1 MNNSTLTV
9 LCVKLFGVVFILS
22 SLLDYVTLLIP
33 LNFQDPQWQLGLVTS
48 LVDRGIVPM
57 VGVGMIMVGYWIE
70 SVINA
75 NNPKNSS
82 SGFDLRLPTFVLS
95 AILGLMFLL
104 IVPIHLNNLNQAKS
118 EALTQIEKGASQGKE
133 QIQGFLRQVN
143 SLSQNPEVLN
153 QQIEQRAK
161 VIESGQF
168 QGNPLSPEQLQSI
181 QNEKAQLQ
189 GLRDL
194 SKDPA
199 AYKSKI
205 AEIKKQ
211 LETQLQERQSKAE
224 GEATSQAV
232 KQGLRTGLNS
242 LMLAIGYA
250 TAGALGLRNIISE
263 IQSRPKAPR
272 SS

>member
-22 SLLDYVTLLIP
+22 SLLDYLTLLIP
-33 LNFQDPQWQLGLVTS
+33 LNFKDPQWQLGLVTS

-57 VGVGMIMVGYWIE
+57 VGVAMIMVGYWIE

-143 SLSQNPEVLN
+143 SLSQNPEILN
-153 QQIEQRAK
+153 QQIEQRSK
-161 VIESGQF
+161 VIERVDSSREILLLL
-168 QGNPLSPEQLQSI
+168 NNCSLSRMKKLNCRDCAIYQKIPPPI
-181 QNEKAQLQ
+181 KARL
-189 GLRDL
+189 LK
-194 SKDPA
+194 SKNNWKLN
-199 AYKSKI
+199 YKSVNP
-205 AEIKKQ
+205 KQ
-211 LETQLQERQSKAE
+211 KGRLPPRQLSRD
-224 GEATSQAV
+224 
-232 KQGLRTGLNS
+232 
-242 LMLAIGYA
+242 YA
-250 TAGALGLRNIISE
+250 RV
-263 IQSRPKAPR
+263 
-272 SS
+272 